1 MQPSPLRIVIV
12 GGGSAGWMC
21 AAACAQVLHPERYEV
36 TLIESDD
43 IGIVGVGEATLPAL
57 RDFNEMLH
65 VDEAQFMRE
74 TQGTFKLGIEFR
86 NWDRPGEHYVH
97 PFGSFGQLWGG
108 VEFQHHWMRARQR
121 GLNPAPL
128 EEYSCAVRAC
138 RRNAFDFPNFK
149 TPRSTF
155 YGYAYHFDAG
165 LYAEFLRRWAGA
177 RGVKRIEGQVVDVV
191 MHESGDI
198 AGLTLKSGQKIAG
211 DFFVDCSGFRS
222 LLLGDKLGSPW
233 EDWTHW
239 LPCDR
244 AWAVPCE
251 RSADF
256 TPFTRS
262 IAQRAGWIWRIPLQ
276 HRTGNGHVFSSRF
289 VSEDEARATLLGQL
303 DGRALAEPRLL
314 RFRAGRRQVAWKRNC
329 VGLGLASGFL
339 EPLESTS
346 LFLIQQG
353 IQDMLRLL
361 PAPQETSNGG
371 GIDERLSGEF
381 NRLSDAL
388 YERIRD
394 FLILHYVANRRHG
407 EPLWDHVR
415 GYQLP
420 ESLEHKLKLFAARGH
435 VPYFKD
441 GFFSRDSWLAVLFG
455 QGLMPRAYNRL
466 ADFIPLDELDVKL
479 HELHARVAAHAG
491 DMPSH
496 AALLARHC
504 DSPEPQRPEGM
515 QRAVM
520 Q

>member
-1 MQPSPLRIVIV
+1 MQIVIV

-21 AAACAQVLHPERYEV
+21 AAACARVLRPGRYRV
-36 TLIESDD
+36 TLIESDE
-43 IGIVGVGEATLPAL
+43 IGTVGVGEATLPAL
-57 RDFNEMLH
+57 RDFNELLGL
-65 VDEAQFMRE
+65 DEAQFMRE

-138 RRNAFDFPNFK
+138 RRNAFEFPDSRS
-149 TPRSTF
+149 PRSTF
-155 YGYAYHFDAG
+155 YAYAYHFDAG
-165 LYAEFLRRWAGA
+165 LYAEFLRRWATA
-177 RGVKRIEGQVVDVV
+177 RGVQRIEGKVVGVALAEGGDVASLTL
-191 MHESGDI
+191 ESG
-198 AGLTLKSGQKIAG
+198 QQIAG
-211 DFFVDCSGFRS
+211 DFFVDCSGFRA
-222 LLLGDKLGSPW
+222 LLLGDELGSPW
-233 EDWTHW
+233 EDWSHW

-262 IAQRAGWIWRIPLQ
+262 IAQKGGWIWRIPLQ
-276 HRTGNGHVFSSRF
+276 HRTGNGHVFSTRF

-303 DGRALAEPRLL
+303 DAPALMEPKLL
-314 RFRAGRRQVAWKRNC
+314 RFRAGRRAQAWKRNC
-329 VGLGLASGFL
+329 VGIGLASGFL

-346 LFLIQQG
+346 LFLIQKG

-361 PAPQETSNGG
+361 PAPGTGAGDQ
-371 GIDERLSGEF
+371 RLADEF

-394 FLILHYVANRRHG
+394 FLILHYCANRRIG

-415 GYQLP
+415 AYPLP
-420 ESLEHKLKLFAARGH
+420 PSLEHKLKLFAARGH
-435 VPYFKD
+435 VPYFRD

-455 QGLMPRAYNRL
+455 QGLTPRAYDRL
-466 ADFIPLDELDVKL
+466 ADALPLDELDAKL
-479 HELHARVAAHAG
+479 RELHARVAAHAG
-491 DMPSH
+491 DMPAH
-496 AALLARHC
+496 AATIASYC
-504 DSPEPQRPEGM
+504 GE
-515 QRAVM
+515 VM
-520 Q
+520 PLRRVMT

>member
-1 MQPSPLRIVIV
+1 VAHSPLHIVIV

-21 AAACAQVLHPERYEV
+21 AAACAQVLHPQRYRL

-43 IGIVGVGEATLPAL
+43 IGTVGVGEATLPAL
-57 RDFNEMLH
+57 RDFNTLLRI
-65 VDEAQFMRE
+65 DEAQFMRE
-74 TQGTFKLGIEFR
+74 TQATFKLGIEFR
-86 NWDRPGEHYVH
+86 NWDWPGEHYVH

-108 VEFQHHWMRARQR
+108 VEFQHHWLRARRR

-128 EEYSCAVRAC
+128 EEFSCAVRAC
-138 RRNAFDFPNFK
+138 RRNAFEFPDPK

-165 LYAEFLRRWAGA
+165 LYAQFLRGWSRA
-177 RGVKRIEGQVVDVV
+177 RGVKRIEGQVVDVALDG
-191 MHESGDI
+191 ESGDI
-198 AGLTLKSGQKIAG
+198 TSLTLKSGQKLDG
-211 DFFVDCSGFRS
+211 DFFVDASGFRS
-222 LLLGDKLGSPW
+222 ILLGDKLGSPW
-233 EDWTHW
+233 EDWTHF

-262 IAQRAGWIWRIPLQ
+262 IAQPAGWIWRIPLQ
-276 HRTGNGHVFSSRF
+276 HRTGNGHVFASRF
-289 VSEDEARATLLGQL
+289 VSEDQARATLLGQL
-303 DGRALAEPRLL
+303 DGRAIAEPKLL
-314 RFRAGRRQVAWKRNC
+314 RFRAGRRAVAWKRNC
-329 VGLGLASGFL
+329 VGIGLASGFL

-361 PAPQETSNGG
+361 PAPETGG
-371 GIDERLSGEF
+371 VDERLSDEF

-415 GYQLP
+415 SYPLP
-420 ESLEHKLKLFAARGH
+420 ESLAHKLQLFASRGH

-455 QGLMPRAYNRL
+455 QGLAPRAYDPL
-466 ADFIPLDELDVKL
+466 ADFIPLAELDAKL
-479 HELHARVAAHAG
+479 RVLHASVATHAGNMPAHADVVTRYCG
-491 DMPSH
+491 ESEP
-496 AALLARHC
+496 AR
-504 DSPEPQRPEGM
+504 QVAM
-515 QRAVM
+515 T
-520 Q
+520 